1 MQSDADSVQAYL
13 AELPDDRR
21 EIVEAVRSVIVESL
35 PAGFEEGMQYGMIAY
50 YVPLERYPVTYNG
63 QPLGIAALASQK
75 RHLSLYLMG
84 IYGDDGES
92 SWFRERWAETGKKL
106 DMGKSCVRFRRLD
119 DLALGVVGEAIARTS
134 VDDFIDVYER
144 SRGIASKV

>member
-1 MQSDADSVQAYL
+1 MQSDAQSVDAYL

-21 EIVEAVRSVIVESL
+21 KVVEAVRAVILDNL
-35 PAGFEEGMQYGMIAY
+35 PAGFEEGMQYGMIGY
-50 YVPLERYPVTYNG
+50 YVPLERYPMTYNG

-92 SWFRERWAETGKKL
+92 TWFRERWAETGKKL
-106 DMGKSCVRFRRLD
+106 DMGKSCVRFRRPD
-119 DLALGVVGEAIARTS
+119 DLALDVVGEAIARTS
-134 VDDFIDVYER
+134 VDDFIAVYER
-144 SRGIASKV
+144 SRGIASAT